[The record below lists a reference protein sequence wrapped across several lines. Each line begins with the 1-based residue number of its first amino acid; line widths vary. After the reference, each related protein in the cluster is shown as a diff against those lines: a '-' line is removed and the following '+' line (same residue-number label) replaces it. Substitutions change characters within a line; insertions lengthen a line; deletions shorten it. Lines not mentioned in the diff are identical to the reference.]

1 MVETPWTGL
10 RSLSVE
16 SQRGSAVLGNT
27 EQEVGVFLVERRRL
41 VREIT
46 ANTFSQ
52 ANGVFVAGTSGGD
65 DLETALPKAAP
76 HVILAGYYPGM
87 EPVLGLIADY
97 RRDHTCSAVVL
108 TDQTEWRAAADLVG
122 RDVCFVS
129 KQTGINGLL
138 DVIRRLA
145 SGIPADILGWR
156 RDQAVWKTPKLS
168 PRELEIL
175 RRAAHG
181 QSNREIAEAVQSSLK
196 TVDTHMHNILDKL
209 SLQSRTQAVLYA
221 VQNKLLSLDELT
233 VGK

>member
-1 MVETPWTGL
+1 M
-10 RSLSVE
+10 
-16 SQRGSAVLGNT
+16 LGNT
-27 EQEVGVFLVERRRL
+27 EHEVGVFLVERRRL

-46 ANTFSQ
+46 ANTFNQ
-52 ANGVFVAGTSGGD
+52 ASGVFVAGTSGGD
-65 DLETALPKAAP
+65 DLESSLPAAAP
-76 HVILAGYYPGM
+76 DVILAGFYPGM
-87 EPVLGLIADY
+87 ESVLRIIAEY
-97 RRDHTCSAVVL
+97 RRDHACTTVVL
-108 TDQTEWRAAADLVG
+108 TDQTEWRAASDLVG

-145 SGIPADILGWR
+145 AGIPAETLGWR
-156 RDQAVWKTPKLS
+156 RDQAVRKTPKLS

-221 VQNKLLSLDELT
+221 VQNKLLSLEELT
-233 VGK
+233 AHQNAE